1 MGFDKNT
8 QGQPIVKPEKATTQ
22 VNIWVVI
29 GTLVF
34 VLLGILTLVHVHRN
48 PPQDTHDSLPS
59 ATSGPAKE

>member
-8 QGQPIVKPEKATTQ
+8 PGEPIMKPERAATQ

-34 VLLGILTLVHVHRN
+34 VLLGILTLVHVHKN
-48 PPQDTHDSLPS
+48 PTQDNHDSLPS
-59 ATSGPAKE
+59 ATSGPKQ